1 MMGQLRQE
9 LDGIHG
15 SPFLCGLQRAN
26 ELEQLPV
33 ARLHQLRV
41 QLHRDLNTLDQVS
54 RWSRFLY
61 LKCSGHFCAVLTSF
75 QLLLEVLS
83 CHEISNSCF
92 SLLVLHVLSFI
103 LHYSHFT
110 VRLIT
115 CNLSISLL
123 LLIIS

>member
-1 MMGQLRQE
+1 MFALTLSQTLYKYAALFGLAAVGEFLVLLQAITMMGQLRQE

-61 LKCSGHFCAVLTSF
+61 LKCSGHFCAVLYVFSTSA
-75 QLLLEVLS
+75 
-83 CHEISNSCF
+83 
-92 SLLVLHVLSFI
+92 
-103 LHYSHFT
+103 
-110 VRLIT
+110 
-115 CNLSISLL
+115 
-123 LLIIS
+123 